1 MRAGTYKS
9 DLLLLLASVIW
20 GIAFVAQRKG
30 MEYIGPFTYNGI
42 RFALGGGVLI
52 AFIWLRDK
60 WNNNPAVIVS
70 SDHRK
75 ILIKGGII
83 AGLLVFGGASLQQ
96 VGLVYTSAGNAGFI
110 TGLYVV
116 IVPILG
122 LLFKYKPGYGVWM
135 GAFLAVVG
143 MYFLSV
149 TGRFNI
155 SKGDLFVFACS
166 FFWAAHV
173 LYIGFISRHVN
184 VLKLAVFQ
192 YVVCSALSMLVAIV
206 FETIQWQSIVDATIP
221 ILYGGLL
228 SVGIA
233 YTLQIIAQKKA
244 PPAHAAII
252 LSMEAVF
259 AVIAGW
265 LMLNEILTVR
275 GIIGCGL
282 MLAGMLLAQL
292 QAFMIKKKDGNDIR
306 YQNNE

>member
-122 LLFKYKPGYGVWM
+122 LLFKHKPGYGVWM

>member
-122 LLFKYKPGYGVWM
+122 LLFKHKPGYGVWM

-306 YQNNE
+306 YPNNE

>member
-9 DLLLLLASVIW
+9 DFLLLLASVIW

-42 RFALGGGVLI
+42 RFALGGGVLMV
-52 AFIWLRDK
+52 FIWFRDK
-60 WNNNPAVIVS
+60 WNNNPAVTLS
-70 SDHRK
+70 PDHRK

-122 LLFKYKPGYGVWM
+122 LLFKHKPGFGVWI

-166 FFWAAHV
+166 FFFAAHV

-192 YVVCSALSMLVAIV
+192 YIVCSVLSLLVAVV

-233 YTLQIIAQKKA
+233 YTLPIIAQKKA

-265 LMLNEILTVR
+265 LILNEILTVR

-292 QAFMIKKKDGNDIR
+292 QAFMIKKKGNIDLI
-306 YQNNE
+306 

>member
-42 RFALGGGVLI
+42 RFALGGGVLLL
-52 AFIWLRDK
+52 FIWFRDK
-60 WNNNPAVIVS
+60 WGNNPVAIVS
-70 SDHRK
+70 SDHKK
-75 ILIKGGII
+75 ILIKGGVI
-83 AGLLVFGGASLQQ
+83 AGLLVFAGASLQQ

-122 LLFKYKPGYGVWM
+122 LFFRHKPGFGVWM

-155 SKGDLFVFACS
+155 SKGDLFVFACA

-192 YVVCSALSMLVAIV
+192 YIVCSVLSMLVAVV

-259 AVIAGW
+259 AVIGGW
-265 LMLNEILTVR
+265 LILNEMLTVR

-292 QAFMIKKKDGNDIR
+292 QAFMIKKKVNDIR
-306 YQNNE
+306 YPNND

>member
-42 RFALGGGVLI
+42 RFALGGGVLM

-60 WNNNPAVIVS
+60 WNNNPAVSVA
-70 SDHRK
+70 SDDKK

-83 AGLLVFGGASLQQ
+83 AGLLVFAGASLQQ

-116 IVPILG
+116 VVPILG
-122 LLFKYKPGYGVWM
+122 LFFRHKPGFGVWM

-143 MYFLSV
+143 MYFLCV

-155 SKGDLFVFACS
+155 SKGDLFVLACS

-173 LYIGFISRHVN
+173 LYIGFISRQVN

-192 YVVCSALSMLVAIV
+192 YVVCSVLSMLVAVV
-206 FETIQWQSIVDATIP
+206 FETIQWQSIIDATIP

-259 AVIAGW
+259 AVIGGW
-265 LMLNEILTVR
+265 LILNETLTGR
-275 GIIGCGL
+275 GIIGCSL
-282 MLAGMLLAQL
+282 MLSGMLLAQL
-292 QAFMIKKKDGNDIR
+292 QAFMIKKKDGNDIG
-306 YQNNE
+306 

>member
-9 DLLLLLASVIW
+9 DFLLLLASVIW

-42 RFALGGGVLI
+42 RFALGGGVLMV
-52 AFIWLRDK
+52 FIWFRDK
-60 WNNNPAVIVS
+60 WNNNPAVTLS
-70 SDHRK
+70 PDHRK

-122 LLFKYKPGYGVWM
+122 LLFKHKPGFGVWI

-166 FFWAAHV
+166 FFFAAHV

-192 YVVCSALSMLVAIV
+192 YIVCSVLSLLVAVV

-265 LMLNEILTVR
+265 LILNEILTVR

-292 QAFMIKKKDGNDIR
+292 QAFMIKKKGNIDLI
-306 YQNNE
+306 